1 MSSNA
6 ATISL
11 GLIATVVVFYVLAV
25 GKDLL
30 VPLVLAI
37 LIWYVLNGLSAL
49 YQRIVPGER
58 TPEWLTLIAAMI
70 TLGVVAFLLVDLIQ
84 RNAAQVVAEAP
95 GYQDR
100 IQTLMDKTAALF
112 GVEQPP
118 TIKQM
123 VKTLDLGPWVSRF
136 ATALTSLIGNIGLIV
151 IYVLFLLMEQNTFMR
166 KLNALFP
173 DQKRQ
178 QQAKSMLLQMNRE
191 IQTYL
196 GIKTLLSLV
205 TGLLSYLVLR
215 VVGVDYAE
223 FWAVTIFLLN
233 YIPTI
238 GSIIA
243 TVFPALLAL
252 IQFDTLTPFAI
263 IVVSL
268 TTIQFV
274 IGNLLEPRM
283 MGNTLNISPLVV
295 LLLLALW
302 GSIWGVVGMFLSV
315 PLSVIALIVLSHFT
329 PTRPIAILLSS
340 SGKLK
345 TTGAN
350 GSK

>member
-70 TLGVVAFLLVDLIQ
+70 TLGVVAFLLADLIQ
-84 RNAAQVVAEAP
+84 SNAAQVVAEAP

-112 GVEQPP
+112 GVEQAP

-123 VKTLDLGPWVSRF
+123 VKALDLGPWVSRF

-151 IYVLFLLMEQNTFMR
+151 IYVLFLLMEQNTFMH

-223 FWAVTIFLLN
+223 FWAVSIFLLN

-243 TVFPALLAL
+243 TLFPALLAL